1 MLPTECEKKNVI
13 TKIWMNTT
21 IKKTIEIINI
31 IFSNNNKFGV
41 YKEKF
46 SHNIFSDIPHQKQ
59 YLCRIIFI
67 I

>member
-1 MLPTECEKKNVI
+1 MDEHNY
-13 TKIWMNTT
+13 
-21 IKKTIEIINI
+21 KKTIEIINI

>member
-1 MLPTECEKKNVI
+1 MDEHNYKK
-13 TKIWMNTT
+13 KL
-21 IKKTIEIINI
+21 EIINI
-31 IFSNNNKFGV
+31 IFSNNKKFGV

-46 SHNIFSDIPHQKQ
+46 SHKIFSDIPLQKQ